1 MNMLFMMEFTN
12 SRSKSREF
20 PVQPNHFSGQLSR
33 WRELFGKQSWK
44 CNRLLSGGTTCSK
57 NGNTCHWCTGPGHGG
72 CGMWVAQ
79 NPNTCKPQNSQ
90 ANNASASAN
99 TTQKGSQQIKKQEKE
114 LTALFTDNTL
124 EPAELATKVSELV
137 ND

>member
-1 MNMLFMMEFTN
+1 
-12 SRSKSREF
+12 
-20 PVQPNHFSGQLSR
+20 
-33 WRELFGKQSWK
+33 
-44 CNRLLSGGTTCSK
+44 
-57 NGNTCHWCTGPGHGG
+57 
-72 CGMWVAQ
+72 MWVAQ

-99 TTQKGSQQIKKQEKE
+99 TTQKGSSQKQIKKQEKE

-124 EPAELATKVSELV
+124 EPAEVATKVSELV